1 MVGSLHPTP
10 IATLPFLSP
19 HSAVVAFCD
28 GILKHGTAWE
38 ALREDLPMQ
47 KDGMTLEEVRERMR
61 DVLSLTDITRFPIPK
76 NPSSVIFVAA
86 TVADQNDRKRKR
98 VLSEEG
104 KAKKKKKEGKKR
116 AKKNRELGVERLKLP
131 PVSKPKTVTYCRHFL
146 KGSVKTS
153 TTS

>member
-38 ALREDLPMQ
+38 ALREDLPTQ

-61 DVLSLTDITRFPIPK
+61 DVLSLTDVTRFPIPK

-86 TVADQNDRKRKR
+86 TVSVRFYH
-98 VLSEEG
+98 EHT
-104 KAKKKKKEGKKR
+104 
-116 AKKNRELGVERLKLP
+116 GVILITNIILWFSG
-131 PVSKPKTVTYCRHFL
+131 SKFVQH
-146 KGSVKTS
+146 S
-153 TTS
+153 